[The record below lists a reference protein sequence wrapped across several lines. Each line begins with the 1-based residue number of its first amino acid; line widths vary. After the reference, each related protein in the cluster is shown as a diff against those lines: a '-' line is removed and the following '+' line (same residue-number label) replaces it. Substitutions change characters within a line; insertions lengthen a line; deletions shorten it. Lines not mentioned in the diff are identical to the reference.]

1 MELHYLKL
9 DTFIIVLLR
18 NLMAVAEFDNI
29 CFKCFKAKLTKPRD
43 SPFRC
48 SIPLKE
54 LRKLVSYLNQI
65 RGFGSHSLHMNS
77 LACEILNILTFPS
90 F

>member
-29 CFKCFKAKLTKPRD
+29 CFKCFKAKLTKPKNLGLNIAQEH
-43 SPFRC
+43 SPFMY
-48 SIPLKE
+48 LLE
-54 LRKLVSYLNQI
+54 LRI
-65 RGFGSHSLHMNS
+65 
-77 LACEILNILTFPS
+77 TF
-90 F
+90 